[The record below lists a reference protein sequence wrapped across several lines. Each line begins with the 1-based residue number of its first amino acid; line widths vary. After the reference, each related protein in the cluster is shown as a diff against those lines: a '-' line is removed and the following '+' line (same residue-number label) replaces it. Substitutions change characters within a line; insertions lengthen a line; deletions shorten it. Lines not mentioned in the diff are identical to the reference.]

1 MWCRVPVDV
10 VQASV
15 VQCGAGLEWWI
26 AWCRTTSR
34 VWCRGSVVQASVVH
48 ASLVLCGPAS

>member
-1 MWCRVPVDV
+1 MDV

-26 AWCRTTSR
+26 AWCRMTSR
-34 VWCRGSVVQASVVH
+34 VWCRANVVQASVVH